1 MKMSSSSKCAL
12 FLATALCAAGTL
24 TAQTSN
30 SVITFSVDMSVQIA
44 AATFN
49 PATDTVWVQGTFNNW
64 SPLIQLTQVGSTT
77 VYTNTATD
85 TLEAN
90 GGVTRYQ
97 YVIDQNT
104 YEVAADF
111 NLRAAV
117 LPATSGAS
125 LVLPTPFFDDAGS
138 PITNNVTFQV
148 DLSQQIALTNFT
160 PGTSVIEVQGNFN
173 GWTSGAS
180 VLTNDPTILRTNQF
194 GLVTS
199 NVYTGIFSSAAS
211 TNAAMDYKF
220 VIQPGHYEG
229 VSAAHGDNG
238 GNRFYVES
246 VPLTL
251 PVVDYSDQPFSP
263 LAQVTFNV
271 DMSAVLISDPSF
283 NPATVVI
290 DGDFN
295 SWAADVACT
304 NNPSNV
310 NGANTNLYSATITI
324 GEGAAVNYQFRY
336 QDSNGTV
343 YDHPASNPGGNRFY
357 QVPASSTVNVPTVFF
372 NDVNVSDLLNVDTT
386 VLFSVNMTNAQSFTT
401 GTPFN
406 PSSDSVYING
416 DFLGWLNWD
425 PISLSADIMTNNP
438 VGSEVYS
445 FSITFPKG
453 HAREVTYKYSIDG
466 NDNEGGF
473 GANHFRYIRSTNGIY
488 NLPLDKF
495 GNALSEPKF
504 GNLAIG
510 APSGGSLP
518 VTWLGYP
525 GVHLQSRASLGS
537 GTWQDVSGTDSQSST
552 NWPNGAPSQFFRL
565 IQP

>member
-1 MKMSSSSKCAL
+1 MCSVPRNSSRRSRDAHR
-12 FLATALCAAGTL
+12 
-24 TAQTSN
+24 SN
-30 SVITFSVDMSVQIA
+30 VQLGDHLQCGHVGA
-44 AATFN
+44 DCCRHFQSRHG
-49 PATDTVWVQGTFNNW
+49 TVWVQGTFNNW
-64 SPLIQLTQVGSTT
+64 SPLIQLTQLGSTS

-97 YVIDQNT
+97 YVIDQST

-138 PITNNVTFQV
+138 PITNNVTSLQV

-180 VLTNDPTILRTNQF
+180 VLTNDPTIMRTNQP
-194 GLVTS
+194 GLAS
-199 NVYTGIFSSAAS
+199 SASSRSSTGIFSSAAS
-211 TNAAMDYKF
+211 TNAAMDYANS
-220 VIQPGHYEG
+220 PSSLGHYEG

-295 SWAADVACT
+295 SWAADVSRT

-310 NGANTNLYSATITI
+310 NGANTNVYSAMITI

-336 QDSNGTV
+336 QDSNGTA
-343 YDHPASNPGGNRFY
+343 P
-357 QVPASSTVNVPTVFF
+357 
-372 NDVNVSDLLNVDTT
+372 
-386 VLFSVNMTNAQSFTT
+386 
-401 GTPFN
+401 
-406 PSSDSVYING
+406 
-416 DFLGWLNWD
+416 
-425 PISLSADIMTNNP
+425 DI
-438 VGSEVYS
+438 
-445 FSITFPKG
+445 
-453 HAREVTYKYSIDG
+453 
-466 NDNEGGF
+466 
-473 GANHFRYIRSTNGIY
+473 IR
-488 NLPLDKF
+488 
-495 GNALSEPKF
+495 
-504 GNLAIG
+504 
-510 APSGGSLP
+510 
-518 VTWLGYP
+518 
-525 GVHLQSRASLGS
+525 Q
-537 GTWQDVSGTDSQSST
+537 
-552 NWPNGAPSQFFRL
+552 
-565 IQP
+565 